1 MEEEKIKYTFV
12 VGFIVTMLSSLTF
25 EVNVFPLGVW
35 KKFVITRN
43 EKNARLGYIN
53 VAQVYKYARQV
64 LSQLDGE
71 TEDVADT
78 EILYDVGVIL
88 NSVPTNV
95 TEIVIS
101 DEPDVEN
108 VTTQRKKKK
117 LSDATLADYDSFIDF
132 EMSDRLLKA
141 INDTNKESLY
151 EVVIKG
157 KDARS
162 NSFVDAR
169 VILFPAMRDLARLLY
184 RNRAS
189 PLDIPASLGYTIDIY
204 SDAPGELEALR
215 AYNKE
220 ITDYNKS
227 LSSPLPFIVAIEND
241 DFPVLSR
248 LIFVAKRANK
258 VIGYCGCVMLPYR
271 VEIAAQMEAGINSAL
286 KLYSPLGE
294 KETEQ
299 DKIINRYL
307 MGVRPTNIFEIEGL
321 SASPNEA
328 GKQVGLAL
336 LYEAMRFI
344 RDERMSK
351 LYPVSH
357 VGSQAASYI
366 TKRYLTTNFDFRY
379 HGSNH
384 FLNEGFL
391 ETLDDKSKSDLVTT
405 ISELI
410 QYYNILSQTVVN
422 ILVGSKKGNTAS
434 VILDNVVK
442 LYQLYYLLLRWTRAR
457 TTYTPKNEVAL
468 TALITLLN
476 TVVNTLSVS
485 GDKST
490 LRNYLVLARASLT
503 EYRDSKSAKDA
514 SALLV
519 RMDGT
524 IAYGVAEYN
533 TRNEQM
539 PPRYGFVYPA
549 KKPRKK
555 GSVREKYKVS
565 YKEGYDVIYAI
576 LPNICEIS
584 GGDIKLATRTLA
596 LIDDIVRKDLALRYD
611 YQMPVEQLVSIRD
624 TLVVIQESGV
634 MGVENRQSITETLKM
649 IGVKLKFLDMN
660 VEFNRVFTIGLYH
673 VSETLSTGFDSFIS
687 FKELTSKWPDT
698 EKNVLKKFTPTTAVT
713 ATVVTV
719 VAVVNQ
725 PPLFVP
731 SDREQLFMQINAL
744 YEVILPRFGTDESL
758 AVTYNGAAYS
768 IDYLSAHYNTLLG
781 MINVVN
787 LEAVPDKEVETE
799 VVSAIYRLE
808 DFIDDDEEEEEDVM
822 VVEIKNVLNK
832 TPI

>member
-1 MEEEKIKYTFV
+1 M
-12 VGFIVTMLSSLTF
+12 MLSSLTF

-35 KKFVITRN
+35 KKFAITRN
-43 EKNARLGYIN
+43 ERDARLGYIN
-53 VAQVYKYARQV
+53 VAQVYKYARRV
-64 LSQLDGE
+64 LSQLDDE
-71 TEDVADT
+71 TTGVADT

-117 LSDATLADYDSFIDF
+117 LSDATLTDYDSFIDF
-132 EMSDRLLKA
+132 DMSAQLVKA
-141 INDTNKESLY
+141 INDTPRESLY

-184 RNRAS
+184 KSRPS
-189 PLDIPASLGYTIDIY
+189 SLHIPASLGYTIDIY

-220 ITDYNKS
+220 IKDYNKS

-271 VEIAAQMEAGINSAL
+271 VEIAAQMEAGIDSAL

-294 KETEQ
+294 KETDQ

-391 ETLDDKSKSDLVTT
+391 ETLDDKSKSHLVTT
-405 ISELI
+405 ITDLI
-410 QYYNILSQTVVN
+410 QYYNTLSQTVVN
-422 ILVGSKKGNTAS
+422 ILVKSKKGDIAT

-442 LYQLYYLLLRWTRAR
+442 LYQLYYLLLRWAR
-457 TTYTPKNEVAL
+457 PHTTYTPKNEVTL
-468 TALITLLN
+468 TALITLIN
-476 TVVNTLSVS
+476 TIVSTLSVS
-485 GDKST
+485 GDRNT

-503 EYRDSKSAKDA
+503 EYRDSQSAKDA
-514 SALLV
+514 STLLV
-519 RMDGT
+519 KMDST

-533 TRNEQM
+533 TRNEQL
-539 PPRYGFVYPA
+539 PPRYGFVYPRE
-549 KKPRKK
+549 KTRKK
-555 GSVREKYKVS
+555 GSIREKYKVS
-565 YKEGYDVIYAI
+565 YKEGYDVIYSI

-584 GGDIKLATRTLA
+584 GGDIKLATHTLA
-596 LIDDIVRKDLALRYD
+596 LIDDIVRRDLALPYD
-611 YQMPVEQLVSIRD
+611 YQTPVEQLVSIRD
-624 TLVVIQESGV
+624 TLAVIQESGV
-634 MGVENRQSITETLKM
+634 MGVENEPGITETLKM
-649 IGVKLKFLDMN
+649 IEVKLKFLDMN
-660 VEFNRVFTIGLYH
+660 VEFNRAFTIGLYH
-673 VSETLSTGFDSFIS
+673 VSEALSTGFDSFIS
-687 FKELTSKWPDT
+687 FKELASKWTNT
-698 EKNVLKKFTPTTAVT
+698 EKKVLKKFTPTTTTVTTTGVT
-713 ATVVTV
+713 ATPVI
-719 VAVVNQ
+719 NQ
-725 PPLFVP
+725 PPLFVS

-744 YEVILPRFGTDESL
+744 YEVILPRFGNDESL
-758 AVTYNGAAYS
+758 TVTYNGATYS
-768 IDYLSAHYNTLLG
+768 IGYLYAHYNTLQG

-787 LEAVPDKEVETE
+787 LDAVPDKEVETE
-799 VVSAIYRLE
+799 LVVSAIYRLE
-808 DFIDDDEEEEEDVM
+808 DFIDDDDEEEEEDVM